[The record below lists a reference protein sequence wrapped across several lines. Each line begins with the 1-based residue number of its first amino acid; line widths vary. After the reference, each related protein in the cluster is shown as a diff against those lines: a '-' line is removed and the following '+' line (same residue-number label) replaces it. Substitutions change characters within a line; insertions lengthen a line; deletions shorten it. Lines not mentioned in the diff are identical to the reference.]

1 LTGHSIAGLVRVH
14 LSGKAPIHK
23 RTPARLPTVSHEN
36 AVVPVVVDVELEQ
49 GYYDRGIA
57 ARRNAHTHLENV
69 TDILDGIEDE
79 ADKILADLLV
89 ILDCTEID

>member
-1 LTGHSIAGLVRVH
+1 
-14 LSGKAPIHK
+14 
-23 RTPARLPTVSHEN
+23 VSHEN
-36 AVVPVVVDVELEQ
+36 AVVSGVVDVELDQ

-79 ADKILADLLV
+79 ADKLLADLLV
-89 ILDCTEID
+89 ILDSEID